1 MTDWIAFG
9 IVCVKKLAMFWPR
22 LVTNETTDCHAEERN
37 EVNEAHALRPVS
49 VCVKNQTSAATS
61 APIAVTTRTI
71 GFAFIAALRTHCPAA
86 AIFAAASNDF
96 NAVTAADMRLAVLN
110 AAKPPAMPAMMV
122 RIASPLPIAQSPSDC
137 NVDASFSTNGAA
149 ALNASPTSW
158 PMEAATPPF

>member
-22 LVTNETTDCHAEERN
+22 LVTNETTDCHADERN

-86 AIFAAASNDF
+86 AIFAATSNDF

-110 AAKPPAMPAMMV
+110 AAKPPAMPAMTV
-122 RIASPLPIAQSPSDC
+122 RIASPCSLAQSPSDC
-137 NVDASFSTNGAA
+137 NVDVSFSTNGAA
-149 ALNASPTSW
+149 ALKASPTSW
-158 PMEAATPPF
+158 PMEAAAPPF